1 MRIFRS
7 LDGFSPSRCI
17 TATVGSYDGVH
28 CGHRVLLR
36 QVVDEARRSG
46 GESLVVTFSPH
57 PRLLLEKEPDL
68 KLLTSPEEKFHLL
81 EQLGIDNLVVIPF
94 DRAFSRLSPQEFIRM
109 LVREAGV
116 STLVIGYDHRFGH
129 DKSGGHDLLLQLQEQ
144 YRLRIIEV
152 AEQELE
158 HEHLSSSAIRR
169 LVERGETEHAA
180 RLLGSPYLLMAER
193 RPDGGL
199 APCDRHKLLPAP
211 GDYRVRVE
219 PPHRLAGTNATL
231 LIRPDGSLTLKT
243 DEELPEGPLLLSFR

>member
-7 LDGFSPSRCI
+7 LDAFSPSRCI

-116 STLVIGYDHRFGH
+116 STLVIGYD
-129 DKSGGHDLLLQLQEQ
+129 LLLQLQEQ

-199 APCDRHKLLPAP
+199 IPCDRHKLLPAP

-219 PPHRLAGTNATL
+219 LPHRLAGTTATL

>member
-7 LDGFSPSRCI
+7 LDAFSPSRCI

-94 DRAFSRLSPQEFIRM
+94 DRAFSRL
-109 LVREAGV
+109 
-116 STLVIGYDHRFGH
+116 
-129 DKSGGHDLLLQLQEQ
+129 
-144 YRLRIIEV
+144 
-152 AEQELE
+152 
-158 HEHLSSSAIRR
+158 
-169 LVERGETEHAA
+169 
-180 RLLGSPYLLMAER
+180 
-193 RPDGGL
+193 
-199 APCDRHKLLPAP
+199 
-211 GDYRVRVE
+211 
-219 PPHRLAGTNATL
+219 
-231 LIRPDGSLTLKT
+231 
-243 DEELPEGPLLLSFR
+243 